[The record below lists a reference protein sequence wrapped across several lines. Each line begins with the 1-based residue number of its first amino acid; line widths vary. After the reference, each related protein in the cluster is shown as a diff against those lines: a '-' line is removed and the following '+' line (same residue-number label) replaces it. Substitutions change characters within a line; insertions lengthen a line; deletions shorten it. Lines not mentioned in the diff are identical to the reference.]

1 MFLLKYHFHGFH
13 SCRCLEVGVPQLLVL
28 SAICLSGLHDIE
40 EDGYF
45 VSCGKSYYINASYI
59 EDVTKKE
66 IILRG
71 GEHIFIPIRL
81 QRELC
86 IKVGDYI
93 ARRDDNYEKSVVK
106 NKS

>member
-1 MFLLKYHFHGFH
+1 M
-13 SCRCLEVGVPQLLVL
+13 P
-28 SAICLSGLHDIE
+28 
-40 EDGYF
+40 DGGDF
-45 VSCGKSYYINASYI
+45 VTCGKSYYINAGYI
-59 EDVTKKE
+59 KDVTKKE

-93 ARRDDNYEKSVVK
+93 ARRNDNYEKSVVK